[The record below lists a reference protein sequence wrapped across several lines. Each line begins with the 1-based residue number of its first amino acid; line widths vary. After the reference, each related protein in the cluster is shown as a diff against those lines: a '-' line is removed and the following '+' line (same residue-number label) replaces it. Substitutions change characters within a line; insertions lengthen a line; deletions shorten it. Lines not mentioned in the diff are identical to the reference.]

1 MHNEHSKARDLKRKA
16 FHELMEFLGIFM
28 FLAFVFCVLVTY
40 STLLLSAFHVRYLSY
55 AFAVVN
61 ALVIAKVILIG
72 EYAHVGR
79 KYEGRPLLLSAIYKA
94 VLFSLLV
101 FAFHMAEE
109 ALKGL
114 LHGVR
119 IERTFREMPLDDLL
133 ARSLVIF
140 CVFIPLFA
148 FRELRRVLGDEK
160 FHALLYRAREND
172 KSAES

>member
-1 MHNEHSKARDLKRKA
+1 MNNEHAAARNLKRKA
-16 FHELMEFLGIFM
+16 LHELMEFLGIFL

-55 AFAVVN
+55 AFAVIN

-79 KYEGRPLLLSAIYKA
+79 KYEGRPLLMSAIYKA

-101 FAFHMAEE
+101 FAFHLAEE

-114 LHGVR
+114 LRGVR
-119 IERTFREMPLDDLL
+119 IERTFREIRLDDLL
-133 ARSLVIF
+133 ARSLVVF

-160 FHALLYRAREND
+160 FHALLFRAREND
-172 KSAES
+172 KSIMS

>member
-1 MHNEHSKARDLKRKA
+1 MTSETSAARNLKQKAL
-16 FHELMEFLGIFM
+16 HELVEFLGIFL
-28 FLAFVFCVLVTY
+28 FLALVFCVLVTY

-72 EYAHVGR
+72 EYAHVGK
-79 KYEGRPLLLSAIYKA
+79 KYEGRPLLLSAFYKA

-109 ALKGL
+109 VLKGL

-119 IERTFREMPLDDLL
+119 VERTFRDMRLDDLL
-133 ARSLVIF
+133 ARSMVVF

-160 FHALLYRAREND
+160 FHALLFHATETD
-172 KSAES
+172 KSELR